1 MSNQFDHGY
10 ALLIAVNESR
20 EPRAALPAVIKDVQA
35 LQTVLTHPQRC
46 AYPADHVRVIA
57 GADSTRDGIMAG
69 LDWLADKIKADP
81 SGDATAVIYYTGH
94 GHVEDGGYF
103 LIPYDINLNRIKT
116 SAIRAEDF
124 AADAAALKPRRLL
137 VILDCCHAAGMEVK
151 HLRLPLNP
159 AAIPA
164 AQFMQSE
171 KGASAEEGAKG
182 LEALA
187 QGSGRAVLSS
197 SQKAEKSWVRRD
209 GAMSIFTFHLIEA
222 LTGHA
227 QPAEGATEVLVSD
240 VMSHVW
246 RKVPASAR
254 ADWQAEQNPE
264 YQVSGNFP
272 VALLLG
278 GKGLSKGELAPD
290 PLGALPAA
298 PAGNPTYQASL
309 TGSGAIA
316 QGPGATA
323 VSTGGV
329 YVGGKNT
336 GNINTGAQV
345 NTGGGAYVGGNV
357 TAGRDFVGRDRI
369 TQGIGGGNVWAHT
382 MHIHVGP
389 ENESHHPPTA
399 GLTRIP
405 PNKRGVKEKV
415 RLDVAC
421 PFKVTCD
428 VEFDVAVAVRQP
440 GSPPLAVEDLNNVES
455 SKGIVERKSRQELVK
470 YRVEIL
476 SKDFAISP
484 PQLVF
489 YLVPLQDSEVKWF
502 KLTAKRV
509 GRLSFLVIAYQVE
522 DDIEVA
528 STRITLTSKLY
539 VQDQETDKGA
549 SEPDSLP

>member
-69 LDWLADKIKADP
+69 LDWLADKIKADA

-151 HLRLPLNP
+151 HLGLPLNP
-159 AAIPA
+159 AAVPA

-272 VALLLG
+272 IALLLG
-278 GKGLSKGELAPD
+278 GRGLSKGELAPD

-323 VSTGGV
+323 VGAGGV
-329 YVGGKNT
+329 HVGGKNT

-369 TQGIGGGNVWAHT
+369 TH
-382 MHIHVGP
+382 
-389 ENESHHPPTA
+389 
-399 GLTRIP
+399 GLTGAEI
-405 PNKRGVKEKV
+405 E
-415 RLDVAC
+415 RLFA
-421 PFKVTCD
+421 PLMA
-428 VEFDVAVAVRQP
+428 AVAQ
-440 GSPPLAVEDLNNVES
+440 GAPPEKQAAAVQQV
-455 SKGIVERKSRQELVK
+455 QELK
-470 YRVEIL
+470 AEAARGDQADDDRMARIIDGL
-476 SKDFAISP
+476 TG
-484 PQLVF
+484 
-489 YLVPLQDSEVKWF
+489 LVPGAIGAVVSMFANPILAGVAGPVTKFVLDRLQGK
-502 KLTAKRV
+502 
-509 GRLSFLVIAYQVE
+509 
-522 DDIEVA
+522 
-528 STRITLTSKLY
+528 
-539 VQDQETDKGA
+539 
-549 SEPDSLP
+549 